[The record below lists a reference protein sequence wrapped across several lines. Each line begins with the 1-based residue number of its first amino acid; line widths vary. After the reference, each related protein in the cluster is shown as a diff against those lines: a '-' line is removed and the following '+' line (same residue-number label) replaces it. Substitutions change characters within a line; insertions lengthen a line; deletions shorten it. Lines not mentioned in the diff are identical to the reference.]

1 MANSKLKTIWTLNG
15 RAPDSRDVF
24 DKNSIGLRVG
34 RIDIPASATVNVE
47 GYSKVEYQVHL
58 SDGKVESYGDF
69 QSLITAWT
77 GTIKSK
83 TGSGFM
89 TVFLQRL
96 DSNAYGMVQIDVYKE
111 WEDVDPEPEEV
122 SVNDLKDISA
132 RGLRL
137 IKSGNTFGLGG
148 VASRITWDEAAESN
162 DTCFVSARDVNPE
175 SMGQYVMGF
184 SVAHASGYAFQL
196 GGRRDKIWF
205 RFRDAGETGEW
216 VELKAGGASF
226 DPAPLNKK
234 IADLESKL
242 AAALKRIEAL
252 EKPAA

>member
-34 RIDIPASATVNVE
+34 RIDIPASATVSVE

-58 SDGKVESYGDF
+58 SDATVETYGDF

-77 GTIKSK
+77 GTIESK

-96 DSNAYGMVQIDVYKE
+96 DASALGMVQIDVYKE
-111 WEDVDPEPEEV
+111 WEDADPEPEPIEV
-122 SVNDLKDISA
+122 DELKGISA
-132 RGLRL
+132 RGLKV
-137 IKSGNTFGLGG
+137 IKSGNAFGLGG
-148 VASRITWDEAAESN
+148 IASRTSWDEAAESN
-162 DTCFVSARDVNPE
+162 ETSFVSATSVNPE
-175 SMGQYVMGF
+175 SMGQYIMGI
-184 SVAHASGYAFQL
+184 SVVHADGYVFQL
-196 GGRRDKIWF
+196 GGRDGKVWT
-205 RFRDAGETGEW
+205 RFREKGVTGEW
-216 VELKAGGASF
+216 SELKAGGASF

-242 AAALKRIEAL
+242 NAAIKRIDAL